1 MGAVVVEEAAG
12 IRANYLASWLQ
23 GLDVGNC
30 DIILHVH
37 VCEGLMR
44 QLDGSIEK
52 RFARKELMYPIQV
65 CIYPS
70 IPIGPHSPVGL
81 RPQALGEPFASKETN
96 DRMHQLA

>member
-1 MGAVVVEEAAG
+1 M
-12 IRANYLASWLQ
+12 ASWLQ

-30 DIILHVH
+30 DIILHVR

-65 CIYPS
+65 CINFGTS
-70 IPIGPHSPVGL
+70 VGQLSSLGL
-81 RPQALGEPFASKETN
+81 RPHLQENASCLR
-96 DRMHQLA
+96 DADGWIHSLA

>member
-1 MGAVVVEEAAG
+1 MAD
-12 IRANYLASWLQ
+12 WLQ

-30 DIILHVH
+30 DIILHVR

-65 CIYPS
+65 CIYSS
-70 IPIGPHSPVGL
+70 IPIGLHSPVDL
-81 RPQALGEPFASKETN
+81 RPQALGKPFASKETN
-96 DRMHQLA
+96 GWMHQLA